1 MTIHIFCVC
10 KINEIWLAFCI
21 HNADGSVVNQI
32 VVVSYCRIVKTYPH
46 KTYIYPHES
55 VGVSAEEVWVAL
67 GVRSATDSVLNP
79 VPFGDVCFHVPFRS
93 HKHAIDETKIWK
105 REEQQWQD
113 GKHTSKID
121 DCRGHLALG
130 LFNYWFDMAVV
141 CVICIVLLLFRS
153 CLLFLCHIIVSRT
166 LCHFVGRS
174 LVLRPRSLVLVPLAV
189 SPANPVAKCSQTIS
203 VLEKCEG
210 SVSICNMDPC
220 SRIMICQ
227 NSDSA
232 QRTVANGQQIG
243 QRNTF

>member
-21 HNADGSVVNQI
+21 HNADGSVVYQI

-141 CVICIVLLLFRS
+141 CVICIVFTPVSILFAFPLPHHR
-153 CLLFLCHIIVSRT
+153 VADT
-166 LCHFVGRS
+166 LSFRWTV
-174 LVLRPRSLVLVPLAV
+174 V
-189 SPANPVAKCSQTIS
+189 SPPSS
-203 VLEKCEG
+203 VLG
-210 SVSICNMDPC
+210 PC
-220 SRIMICQ
+220 SFGRKSCK
-227 NSDSA
+227 SS
-232 QRTVANGQQIG
+232 R
-243 QRNTF
+243 